1 MNNEEDVQ
9 LVEETPEE
17 IKSNKKSM
25 IGWIIFFSVMVVLMA
40 ACIVVIKIMGD

>member
-1 MNNEEDVQ
+1 MENKDVE

-25 IGWIIFFSVMVVLMA
+25 IGWIVFFSVMVVLMVG
-40 ACIVVIKIMGD
+40 CIVVIKVLGD